1 MDEQIDITIHAD
13 TRKGIIDTAI
23 KKIRDWSRGKSPWVI
38 HYNSGSCNGCDIEL
52 LTVVTPCYD
61 VERLGVIM
69 QGSPR
74 HADILIVTGTVTRQ
88 SKDRLIRTYNQMP
101 EPKYVLALGSC
112 GISGGVFHDC
122 YCVECSVNDVIPV
135 DVYVPGCPPRPEA
148 IINGLVT
155 LLGKMKEDKSGK
167 KSGKPTIFAQ
177 SRLPETAVIDDLV
190 PASGCTKEKTGGQN
204 S

>member
-1 MDEQIDITIHAD
+1 MDEQIDITID
-13 TRKGIIDTAI
+13 TDARKGIIDTAI
-23 KKIRDWSRGKSPWVI
+23 KKIRDWSRGKSPWAI

-52 LTVVTPCYD
+52 LTVVTPRYD

-167 KSGKPTIFAQ
+167 KSGKPMIFAQ